1 MSQPPISAER
11 CDRTPV
17 RRTGV
22 HTVLLDI
29 EGTTCPVSFVAGTLF
44 PYAREAL
51 GPYLERHGGRA
62 ELQDLL
68 QDLHTSWA
76 NESDPEALALRE
88 GHPSAGGRP
97 AEGDTPA
104 AGGTPANLL
113 PYLHW
118 LIRRDRKDSALKDL
132 QGMVWA
138 EGYALGELE
147 GPLFADVPEALR
159 RWHGQG
165 LRLAVYSSGSV
176 AAQQLLYGH
185 SSAGDLRPLFGHW
198 FDTRTGPKQEPRSYQ
213 RIVEA
218 LAVAA
223 EAVLFISDATAELE
237 AAAAAGL
244 QVLFSERPGNP
255 EQNAGGF
262 ERIGDYGL
270 LELNR

>member
-1 MSQPPISAER
+1 MSHPPSAADR
-11 CDRTPV
+11 CDGAPL

-22 HTVLLDI
+22 HTMLLDI
-29 EGTTCPVSFVAGTLF
+29 EGTTCPVSFVANTLF

-62 ELQDLL
+62 ELQGLL
-68 QDLHTSWA
+68 QDLQTSWA
-76 NESDPEALALRE
+76 NETDPEALALRE
-88 GHPSAGGRP
+88 GQP
-97 AEGDTPA
+97 AEG
-104 AGGTPANLL
+104 GTPGSLL

-138 EGYALGELE
+138 EGYALGKLE

-165 LRLAVYSSGSV
+165 LQLAVYSSGSV

-198 FDTRTGPKQEPRSYQ
+198 FDTRTGPKQEPSSYQ

-270 LELNR
+270 LELSR